1 MERLMGR
8 FAPYFYALLRIVA
21 GLMFALHGSQKLL
34 GFPGGKPPVPV
45 ASFIGVAGIIEL
57 AGGLM
62 IALGLFASIAAFI
75 ASGEM
80 AVAYFKAHFPQNF
93 WPVLNQGEL
102 AVLYCFLFL
111 YIAAAG
117 SGIWSI
123 DAVRRGGTRR

>member
-1 MERLMGR
+1 MERLLGR
-8 FAPYFYALLRIVA
+8 FAPHFYALLRIVA

-34 GFPGGKPPVPV
+34 GFPGGKPPVPID
-45 ASFIGVAGIIEL
+45 SLPGVAGIIEL
-57 AGGLM
+57 VGGLM

-117 SGIWSI
+117 SGIMSL
-123 DAVRRGGTRR
+123 DAARRGPRRH